1 MTSTRT
7 TSSKQA
13 VGEDGHN
20 LVRVVMHEQGSTLEE
35 AVAWISRLNDELV
48 EVFLE
53 EYERVPTQWGSPTL
67 DAHVAEYILGI
78 AYWLRGNEAWS
89 YEGERYFGKE
99 GLEVK
104 RTGLSDHAQHW
115 GISAAN

>member
-1 MTSTRT
+1 
-7 TSSKQA
+7 
-13 VGEDGHN
+13 
-20 LVRVVMHEQGSTLEE
+20 MHEQGSTLEE

-53 EYERVPTQWGSPTL
+53 EYKRVPTQWGSPTL

-89 YEGERYFGKE
+89 YEVCACVIFVLYLLPRRVNDILERK
-99 GLEVK
+99 GL
-104 RTGLSDHAQHW
+104 R
-115 GISAAN
+115 